1 MKKPEHLVVAF
12 GGTSPEHEVSVLTAM
27 QAIAALES
35 GGRSV
40 QPLYV
45 SKSGRWYTGDPL
57 ATLERYQDMDS
68 LLSEATP
75 CTLARNDYG
84 QPTLREDRQ
93 KRFGKQQEWPV
104 GMILLAFHGGSGEN
118 GSFQGLCE
126 TWNLPYTG
134 CDPLSA
140 ALGMNKRVAK
150 DLCRAH
156 GIPVVPDQSVRES
169 EWVRKRDNILE
180 AIERLGSAV
189 IVKPVHLGSSIGV
202 ARATSRKEIIEAI
215 EEAFRYDDELL
226 VEQAIEPLMEINCSV
241 LGEGSE
247 LTASICE
254 RPLGESELL
263 SFRDKY
269 QGDSGGK
276 GMASATREIPADIP
290 DEMANKIQTLSTRTF
305 SLLGASGVARLD
317 FLVQR
322 ESGEI
327 YFNEINTIPGSFSF
341 YLWEPSGV
349 PFPDLLERLLAL
361 GLARFERT
369 SGRVQSYETNLLSE
383 KALTGLKGLKGDK

>member
-1 MKKPEHLVVAF
+1 MNKPEHLVVAF

-35 GGRSV
+35 NGRTV
-40 QPLYV
+40 RPLYIA
-45 SKSGRWYTGDPL
+45 KSGSWYTGEPL
-57 ATLERYQDMDS
+57 AQLENYRNLDR
-68 LLSEATP
+68 LLAEATP
-75 CTLARNDYG
+75 CTLGRNSYG
-84 QPTLREDRQ
+84 QPVLTEDRQ
-93 KRFGKQQEWPV
+93 KLVGRTNQWPV
-104 GMILLAFHGGSGEN
+104 GMMLLAFHGGTGEN

-126 TWNLPYTG
+126 LWNLPYTG

-140 ALGMNKRVAK
+140 ALGMNKRVTK

-156 GIPVVPDQSVRES
+156 GIPVVSDQIVRES
-169 EWVRKRDNILE
+169 DW
-180 AIERLGSAV
+180 IEIRNELLTSIDQLGPTV

-202 ARATSRKEIIEAI
+202 ARASNRKELTEAI

-226 VEQAIEPLMEINCSV
+226 VERAIEPLMEINCSV
-241 LGEGSE
+241 LGSGSD
-247 LTASICE
+247 LTASVCE
-254 RPLGESELL
+254 RPLGEQELL
-263 SFRDKY
+263 SFQDKY

-290 DEMANKIQTLSTRTF
+290 DEMANRIRELSIQTF

-317 FLVQR
+317 FLIQR

-349 PFPDLLERLLAL
+349 PFPELMERILEL
-361 GLARFERT
+361 GLARHRRKG
-369 SGRVQSYETNLLSE
+369 GRVQSYETNLLSE
-383 KALTGLKGLKGDK
+383 KALTGLKGLKGEK